1 MFDERCGDSGASVG
15 IGGIGGGRDVTIQIV
30 SVVVVSRNGKRRTVI
45 LVLVLVLVIQSILS
59 RSAT

>member
-1 MFDERCGDSGASVG
+1 MFDERCGDSGANVG

-30 SVVVVSRNGKRRTVI
+30 SVVVVSRNGKRRTVF